1 MRLLFYINLTFNQYT
16 YSVSLKIF
24 QKCKTMIANILE
36 PLRIRLFLEKKPLE
50 YFDIVPYLSDKK
62 RIREHTIPTPTP
74 IRFDT
79 VNAITATNT
88 RTFRTDI
95 KLLSSHVRKSLS
107 IQLRDRRLHLYPNI
121 DASRYLSARKTQLF
135 KLIPKTN
142 VSRPQ

>member
-1 MRLLFYINLTFNQYT
+1 MDNKYITRITTHLR
-16 YSVSLKIF
+16 KI
-24 QKCKTMIANILE
+24 
-36 PLRIRLFLEKKPLE
+36 LRRRFFIKKPLE
-50 YFDIVPYLSDKK
+50 YFDIVPYLSDKE

-95 KLLSSHVRKSLS
+95 KALSSLVRKSLS
-107 IQLRDRRLHLYPNI
+107 IQLRERRHHLYPDI